1 MKINCNGTY
10 ATKKM
15 YEKLCSKKMKNNFQ
29 MKKKKSTKKSKNIIE
44 KNLKK

>member
-29 MKKKKSTKKSKNIIE
+29 MKKKIYKKIE
-44 KNLKK
+44 KYY